1 MISLPLPAF
10 GASGVRKRLLFFL
23 LALLAVG
30 VRADGHPIHISLCEL
45 RLNPTTR
52 HFEVSV
58 KIFIDDLETTLR
70 SDGFANMQI
79 GTDREAANA
88 DEAISRYLRKHL
100 RIEADGRTLD
110 LAFHGKE
117 VTEDLLAI
125 WCYVEFT
132 GLPASA
138 VNCRITNDILQELYD
153 DQKNIMDI
161 CMSATH
167 KAYTILESGRP
178 VWQYSF

>member
-1 MISLPLPAF
+1 MNAMPLPAF
-10 GASGVRKRLLFFL
+10 RASGVRKRLLFFL
-23 LALLAVG
+23 FVLLANG
-30 VRADGHPIHISLCEL
+30 VRAAEHPIHISLCEL
-45 RLNPTTR
+45 RLNTSTR

-58 KIFIDDLETTLR
+58 KIFIDDLESTLKT
-70 SDGFANMQI
+70 DGYANMYI

-100 RIEADGRTLD
+100 RIEADGRSLE
-110 LAFHGKE
+110 LVFHGKE

-132 GLPASA
+132 GLPATA
-138 VNCRITNDILQELYD
+138 GQCRITNDILQEMYD

-161 CMSATH
+161 RMSATH

>member
-1 MISLPLPAF
+1 MISLPLPVF
-10 GASGVRKRLLFFL
+10 GASGVRKRLLLFL
-23 LALLAVG
+23 LPLFAVG
-30 VRADGHPIHISLCEL
+30 VRAADHPIHISLCEL
-45 RLNPTTR
+45 RLNPSTR

-58 KIFIDDLETTLR
+58 KIFIDDLETTLK
-70 SDGFANMQI
+70 SDGVTNMYI
-79 GTDREAANA
+79 GTDREAAKAN
-88 DEAISRYLRKHL
+88 EAISRYLRKHL
-100 RIEADGRTLD
+100 RIEADGRMLD
-110 LAFHGKE
+110 IVFHGKE

-132 GLPASA
+132 GLPATVA
-138 VNCRITNDILQELYD
+138 NCRITNDILQELYD

-161 CMSATH
+161 RMSATH

>member
-1 MISLPLPAF
+1 MISMPLPAF

-23 LALLAVG
+23 LLLTPG
-30 VRADGHPIHISLCEL
+30 VRAAEHPIHISLCEL
-45 RLNPTTR
+45 RLNPSTR
-52 HFEVSV
+52 HFEVAV

-70 SDGFANMQI
+70 TDGYAGMYI
-79 GTDREAANA
+79 GTDREAVNA
-88 DEAISRYLRKHL
+88 DEAITRYLRKHL
-100 RIEADGRTLD
+100 RIEADGRILD
-110 LAFHGKE
+110 LVFHGKE

-132 GLPASA
+132 GLPVTAA
-138 VNCRITNDILQELYD
+138 NCRITNDILQELYD

-161 CMSATH
+161 RMSATH
-167 KAYTILESGRP
+167 KAYTILEPGRP